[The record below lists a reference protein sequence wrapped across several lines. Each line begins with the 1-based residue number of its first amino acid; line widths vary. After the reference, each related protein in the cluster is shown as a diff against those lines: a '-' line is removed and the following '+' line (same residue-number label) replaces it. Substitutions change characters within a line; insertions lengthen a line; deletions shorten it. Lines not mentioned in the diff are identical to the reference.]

1 MSEFHFRVRA
11 KDADSGEGSTR
22 RPVGARMRYG
32 GGNLHRL
39 GLTGH
44 LFGPTAP
51 DLRRSRM
58 GFGNR
63 DGGRSTKHDL
73 TSSRCAVVQD
83 RRPHPPLGGKKTVPY
98 AVIMECRSL
107 APLRHH
113 QLPSWSGTR
122 DGGGQTVTCAEGH
135 PRRPRGRRPGR
146 TATDRPGSR
155 HSPPRASPCRSRG

>member
-58 GFGNR
+58 GFG
-63 DGGRSTKHDL
+63 GFWRSSQQEVAD
-73 TSSRCAVVQD
+73 QFD
-83 RRPHPPLGGKKTVPY
+83 RFLER
-98 AVIMECRSL
+98 
-107 APLRHH
+107 
-113 QLPSWSGTR
+113 
-122 DGGGQTVTCAEGH
+122 
-135 PRRPRGRRPGR
+135 
-146 TATDRPGSR
+146 
-155 HSPPRASPCRSRG
+155 